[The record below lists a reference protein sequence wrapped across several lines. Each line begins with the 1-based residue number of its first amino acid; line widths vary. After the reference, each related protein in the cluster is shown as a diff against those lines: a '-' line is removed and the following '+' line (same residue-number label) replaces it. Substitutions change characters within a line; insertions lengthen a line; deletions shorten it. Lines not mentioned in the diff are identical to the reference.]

1 MRASYSGNTAVSKT
15 VNVSSILTARA
26 RKYVAI
32 VYRLGHQ
39 VLILESGVR
48 FPVAIQ
54 ATQNTA
60 IIGGVLYFYGPQG
73 IEQEEGRGN
82 TCFPVRGDP

>member
-1 MRASYSGNTAVSKT
+1 
-15 VNVSSILTARA
+15 VSSILTARA
-26 RKYVAI
+26 KIKYVAI

-54 ATQNTA
+54 AIQNAA
-60 IIGGVLYFYGPQG
+60 IIGGVLYFYKL
-73 IEQEEGRGN
+73 EGELNKKGVGE
-82 TCFPVRGDP
+82 TFVSQFGVTEVY

>member
-26 RKYVAI
+26 KIHGAI

-48 FPVAIQ
+48 FPVALQ
-54 ATQNTA
+54 VTYDAVNN
-60 IIGGVLYFYGPQG
+60 GSVLRFYGS
-73 IEQEEGRGN
+73 
-82 TCFPVRGDP
+82 

>member
-54 ATQNTA
+54 TIKN
-60 IIGGVLYFYGPQG
+60 LLLL
-73 IEQEEGRGN
+73 
-82 TCFPVRGDP
+82 